1 VTHRN
6 RVYWLFS
13 FHKTMNYKA
22 AAQAIHK
29 ERVQLWIAMGKPWSE
44 ERVVKTRYINGS
56 VERSMAHELV
66 FPKTGWTQFHIDEYT
81 LRYRLMNLRMMWIG
95 TQNRTFNQFSTEQWN
110 AHSQN

>member
-1 VTHRN
+1 
-6 RVYWLFS
+6 
-13 FHKTMNYKA
+13 MNYKA